1 MLKPDTIEGKMEFID
16 RYMVAKNAATGSD
29 VDQNANVSDKNI
41 ATLAAELPK
50 KDNILLQRAVMQKF
64 LRQLYPNEGLDEQ
77 YIKDL
82 DNHII
87 YRHDETSGAGGF
99 PYCCSI
105 TLYPFLLDGLKGIGG
120 TSSAPKHTDSF
131 IGGILNLIFGVAA
144 QFVGAVAVPE
154 FLTYMDHFLR
164 IDYGQDYINNL
175 DEVIEKRG
183 KHSRTLKERIED
195 WFGQFTYTINQ
206 PAAAR
211 GNQSVFLNIAYFDNG
226 YFHAIFKDFV
236 FPDGDEPKWET
247 TKVLQKMYMK
257 WFNKERLK
265 SILTFP
271 VETANMLVDKETQKY
286 KDEEMAQFFSEMWAE
301 GASFFMYQSDS
312 ADSLSSCCF
321 DGSQKVLTRSS
332 SGHVQLTTFKELL
345 DGRYSDVARNL
356 TVYHNGSWKA
366 ASRIKLPK
374 RPLYKITTAN
384 KKTIIVTDN
393 HINPT
398 MRGDVVTTDLS
409 TDDYLMFSTL
419 PVDSVKEQDQHLTYE
434 EGYLIGLFAGD
445 GSITE
450 RKDCNSCEITFSLNH
465 EKNDKSL
472 PILKKALEQLNIDR
486 EFLCHDAKNNVYF
499 VKNTSRELEQFIH
512 HWINNGHADSKAYN
526 LNCLEQS
533 IEFRKGI
540 LDGHYDSDGG
550 NSNRIYSISKDLI
563 EGLEAI
569 CTSLGIQTIIDC
581 TDRTDEA
588 VEIRGEIFKRNYP
601 LYCLRWYDRHNKRS
615 MGDSYKVIN
624 NSIYFR
630 IISIEP
636 YESNDDSVYCLEVKD
651 VLEPYFTL
659 PNGIITHNCRLKN
672 GIEDNVFSYTL
683 GAGGIKT
690 GSKAVITL
698 NLNRIV
704 QDWYKSDI
712 DSLSEYIKP
721 IIHRVHKYLKAF
733 NAKLWKD
740 YKNGILTI
748 YNAGFIDLDSQYLTI
763 GINGFIEGAEFLKIK
778 PDPRNKDYQ
787 QYAHDILNTIEDA
800 NKEARDKHSKF
811 NLEFVP
817 SLF

>member
-1 MLKPDTIEGKMEFID
+1 L
-16 RYMVAKNAATGSD
+16 
-29 VDQNANVSDKNI
+29 
-41 ATLAAELPK
+41 
-50 KDNILLQRAVMQKF
+50 
-64 LRQLYPNEGLDEQ
+64 
-77 YIKDL
+77 
-82 DNHII
+82 
-87 YRHDETSGAGGF
+87 
-99 PYCCSI
+99 
-105 TLYPFLLDGLKGIGG
+105 
-120 TSSAPKHTDSF
+120 
-131 IGGILNLIFGVAA
+131 
-144 QFVGAVAVPE
+144 
-154 FLTYMDHFLR
+154 
-164 IDYGQDYINNL
+164 
-175 DEVIEKRG
+175 
-183 KHSRTLKERIED
+183 
-195 WFGQFTYTINQ
+195 
-206 PAAAR
+206 
-211 GNQSVFLNIAYFDNG
+211 
-226 YFHAIFKDFV
+226 
-236 FPDGDEPKWET
+236 
-247 TKVLQKMYMK
+247 
-257 WFNKERLK
+257 
-265 SILTFP
+265 
-271 VETANMLVDKETQKY
+271 LVDKETGKY
-286 KDEEMAQFFSEMWAE
+286 KDEEMADFASEMWAE
-301 GASFFMYQSDS
+301 GASFFCYQSDS

-332 SGHVQLTTFKELL
+332 TGHVQLTTFKELL
-345 DGRYSDVARNL
+345 DGKYSDVARNL

-366 ASRIKLPK
+366 ASRVKLPK

-450 RKDCNSCEITFSLNH
+450 RKDCNSCEVVFSLNH
-465 EKNDKSL
+465 DKNDKSL

-486 EFLCHDAKNNVYF
+486 EFLCYDSKNNVYF

-512 HWINNGHADSKAYN
+512 HWVNNGHADSKAYN

-588 VEIRGEIFKRNYP
+588 VEIRGETFKRNYP
-601 LYCLRWYDRHNKRS
+601 LYCIRWYDCHNKRS
-615 MGDSYKVIN
+615 MGDSYRVIN

-636 YESNDDSVYCLEVKD
+636 YESDDNSVYCLEVKD

-672 GIEDNVFSYTL
+672 GIEDNTFSYTL
-683 GAGGIKT
+683 GAGGVET

-698 NLNRIV
+698 NLNRIT
-704 QDWYKSDI
+704 QDWSNADTDMPLKDYVK
-712 DSLSEYIKP
+712 
-721 IIHRVHKYLKAF
+721 IITQRVHKYLTAF
-733 NAKLWKD
+733 NEKLWDD
-740 YKNGILTI
+740 YNAGLLTI
-748 YNAGFIDLDSQYLTI
+748 YKAGFIDLDKQYLTV
-763 GINGFIEGAEFLKIK
+763 GVNGLVESAEFLKIK
-778 PDPRNKDYQ
+778 VDPKDKDYQ
-787 QYAHDILNTIEDA
+787 TLAEEVLGTIEQC
-800 NKEARDKHSKF
+800 NKEDRTPHTKF
-811 NLEFVP
+811 NTEFVP
-817 SLF
+817 AENAAVKFYNWDKRDGYIVPTTRNLYNSYFYVVEDTTINPVEKFFYQGKGFADRCSGGVALHNNLEEHLTKGVYRKLMDIAVKAGCNYWTYNIKNTICNDCGFISKHTLDKCPKCGSTNLDYATRIIGYLKRVSNFSEARQKEEHIRAYGKVDAEHDV

>member
-1 MLKPDTIEGKMEFID
+1 MLRPDTIENKMEFIE

-64 LRQLYPNEGLDEQ
+64 LRKLYPNEGLDEQ

-99 PYCCSI
+99 PYCASI
-105 TLYPFLLDGLKGIGG
+105 TLYPFLIDGLKGIGG

-164 IDYGQDYINNL
+164 IDFGDDYINHL

-183 KHSRTLKERIED
+183 LHSRTLKERIKD

-211 GNQSVFLNIAYFDNG
+211 GNQSVFLNIAYFDEG
-226 YFHAIFKDFV
+226 YFKAIFKDFV

-247 TKVLQKMYMK
+247 TKVLQRLYMD

-265 SILTFP
+265 AVITVP
-271 VETANMLVDKETQKY
+271 VETANMLVDKETHKY
-286 KDEEMAQFFSEMWAE
+286 KDEESAQFFSQMWAE

-312 ADSLSSCCF
+312 ADSLSSCC
-321 DGSQKVLTRSS
+321 R
-332 SGHVQLTTFKELL
+332 
-345 DGRYSDVARNL
+345 
-356 TVYHNGSWKA
+356 
-366 ASRIKLPK
+366 
-374 RPLYKITTAN
+374 
-384 KKTIIVTDN
+384 
-393 HINPT
+393 
-398 MRGDVVTTDLS
+398 
-409 TDDYLMFSTL
+409 
-419 PVDSVKEQDQHLTYE
+419 
-434 EGYLIGLFAGD
+434 
-445 GSITE
+445 
-450 RKDCNSCEITFSLNH
+450 
-465 EKNDKSL
+465 
-472 PILKKALEQLNIDR
+472 
-486 EFLCHDAKNNVYF
+486 
-499 VKNTSRELEQFIH
+499 
-512 HWINNGHADSKAYN
+512 
-526 LNCLEQS
+526 
-533 IEFRKGI
+533 
-540 LDGHYDSDGG
+540 
-550 NSNRIYSISKDLI
+550 
-563 EGLEAI
+563 
-569 CTSLGIQTIIDC
+569 
-581 TDRTDEA
+581 
-588 VEIRGEIFKRNYP
+588 
-601 LYCLRWYDRHNKRS
+601 LR
-615 MGDSYKVIN
+615 
-624 NSIYFR
+624 
-630 IISIEP
+630 
-636 YESNDDSVYCLEVKD
+636 
-651 VLEPYFTL
+651 
-659 PNGIITHNCRLKN
+659 N

-698 NLNRIV
+698 NINRIV
-704 QDWYKSDI
+704 QDWEKSDI
-712 DSLSEYIKP
+712 DNFVDYLKP
-721 IIHRVHKYLKAF
+721 IVSRVHKYLNAF
-733 NAKLWKD
+733 NEKLWTD

-748 YNAGFIDLDSQYLTI
+748 YNAGFIDLDSQYLTV

-778 PDPRNKDYQ
+778 PDPRNEDYQ
-787 QYAHDILNTIEDA
+787 KYAYEVLNTIEEL
-800 NKEARDKHSKF
+800 NKKDRTEHCKY